1 MCNKW
6 PSEEMLEE
14 IERELRGRDF
24 HEAYKESGGTTVL
37 RRVELRWLSRAE
49 AQVFLEW
56 LREQQR

>member
-1 MCNKW
+1 
-6 PSEEMLEE
+6 MLEE